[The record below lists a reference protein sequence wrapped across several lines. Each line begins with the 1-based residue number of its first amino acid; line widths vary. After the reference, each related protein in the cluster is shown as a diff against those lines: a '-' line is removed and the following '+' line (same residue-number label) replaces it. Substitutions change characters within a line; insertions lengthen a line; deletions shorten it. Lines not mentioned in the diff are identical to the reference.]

1 MVPRVEPCFCAKKED
16 EGMAEQTKRQQLE
29 MHLAGRAL
37 RDPDFRARLL
47 EDPKRTIEEEIDLH
61 FPATLN
67 IRIHEEKLNEL
78 HVVLPV
84 DLETLG
90 ELTPVDSSHIESLP
104 FWKRVLARK
113 VKEG

>member
-1 MVPRVEPCFCAKKED
+1 
-16 EGMAEQTKRQQLE
+16 MAEQTKRQQLE

-37 RDPDFRARLL
+37 QDPDFRARLL

-61 FPATLN
+61 FPATLS
-67 IRIHEEKLNEL
+67 IKIHEEKLNEL

-90 ELTPVDSSHIESLP
+90 ELPPRLRPGDSSPIHSLS
-104 FWKRVLARK
+104 FWKRVFGRNRS
-113 VKEG
+113 

>member
-1 MVPRVEPCFCAKKED
+1 
-16 EGMAEQTKRQQLE
+16 MAEQTKRQQLE

-37 RDPDFRARLL
+37 QDPDFRAKLL

-61 FPATLN
+61 FPATLS
-67 IRIHEEKLNEL
+67 IKIHEEKLNEL

-90 ELTPVDSSHIESLP
+90 ELSAGAIDSSQVESLP
-104 FWKRVLARK
+104 FWRRVFGRR
-113 VKEG
+113 G

>member
-1 MVPRVEPCFCAKKED
+1 
-16 EGMAEQTKRQQLE
+16 MAEQTKRQQLE

-78 HVVLPV
+78 HVVLPI

-90 ELTPVDSSHIESLP
+90 ELPPGSIDSSRVDPAP
-104 FWKRVLARK
+104 FWKRVFGRNRS
-113 VKEG
+113 

>member
-1 MVPRVEPCFCAKKED
+1 
-16 EGMAEQTKRQQLE
+16 MAEQTKRQQLE

-37 RDPDFRARLL
+37 RDPDFRAKLL

-84 DLETLG
+84 DLETQG
-90 ELTPVDSSHIESLP
+90 ELTTGAIDSSQNESLP
-104 FWKRVLARK
+104 FWKRVLGRK
-113 VKEG
+113 G

>member
-1 MVPRVEPCFCAKKED
+1 
-16 EGMAEQTKRQQLE
+16 MAEQTKRQQLE

-37 RDPDFRARLL
+37 QDPDFRAKLL

-61 FPATLN
+61 FPATLS

-90 ELTPVDSSHIESLP
+90 ELFTGAIDSSQIESLP
-104 FWKRVLARK
+104 FWKRVFGRR
-113 VKEG
+113 G

>member
-1 MVPRVEPCFCAKKED
+1 
-16 EGMAEQTKRQQLE
+16 MAEQTKRQQLE

-37 RDPDFRARLL
+37 EDPDFRARLL
-47 EDPKRTIEEEIDLH
+47 EDPKRTIEEEIHLH
-61 FPATLN
+61 FPATLS

-90 ELTPVDSSHIESLP
+90 ELSTEATDSSQTESLP
-104 FWKRVLARK
+104 FWKRAFGRK
-113 VKEG
+113 G